1 MMNESLIEK
10 LARMQKEIDA
20 LKLIKQSKPN
30 NYDDALSSIKEENK
44 KIKESIDVL
53 NKNKAIDI
61 ESEVKKVVDI
71 AYVTHLYRNK

>member
-1 MMNESLIEK
+1 MNESLLQK
-10 LARMQKEIDA
+10 LERMQKDIDA

-44 KIKESIDVL
+44 KIKESINVL

-61 ESEVKKVVDI
+61 ESEVKKVVNI